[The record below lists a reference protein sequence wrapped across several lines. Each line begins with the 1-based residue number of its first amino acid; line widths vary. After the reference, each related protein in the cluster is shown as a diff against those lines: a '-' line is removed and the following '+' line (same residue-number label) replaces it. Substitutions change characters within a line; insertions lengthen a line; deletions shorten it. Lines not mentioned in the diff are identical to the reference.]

1 MEKLASS
8 QNLRQGV
15 EVALLLCE
23 AFRRGLIF
31 QVGTSVTNGTTSTT
45 VWNGIHHKT
54 NTHGL
59 VPSLES
65 HVTSRRMNEDLLSQI
80 FAGRSALERRRTRV
94 RPPVPSGIVSPVR

>member
-1 MEKLASS
+1 MEKPASS

-31 QVGTSVTNGTTSTT
+31 QVGTSVTNGTTNTT

-54 NTHGL
+54 NAHGL
-59 VPSLES
+59 DPRLPSLKVMS
-65 HVTSRRMNEDLLSQI
+65 LHT
-80 FAGRSALERRRTRV
+80 G
-94 RPPVPSGIVSPVR
+94 